1 MGPTATRHQPMHAG
15 KVALGGLLIAVSC
28 VVAVE
33 AGVVAARTPLA
44 VAALAAI
51 GLSVGSLVADATRA

>member
-1 MGPTATRHQPMHAG
+1 MHAG

-33 AGVVAARTPLA
+33 AGLVAARTPLA
-44 VAALAAI
+44 AVGLSAI
-51 GLSVGSLVADATRA
+51 GLSVGSLLADSTRT